1 MSTRIRIATVCAA
14 VVASTITFGGQASA
28 TPQTADLGKTSA
40 ASAPQPFGAGGTAS
54 CSTTGARGSMGATVP
69 SGDHWPFMEF
79 KIALSVT
86 DTSADGHHVRV
97 RLLTKPVGSQQVFT
111 WPWRSNTAGSGET
124 MSVSTTA
131 QAEYGI
137 EHTGVE
143 VARFEGDKKL
153 NSCTDWN

>member
-1 MSTRIRIATVCAA
+1 
-14 VVASTITFGGQASA
+14 
-28 TPQTADLGKTSA
+28 
-40 ASAPQPFGAGGTAS
+40 
-54 CSTTGARGSMGATVP
+54 MGATVP
-69 SGDHWPFMEF
+69 SGDDWPFAEY

-111 WPWRSNTAGSGET
+111 WPWRSNTKGSGQT
-124 MSVSTTA
+124 VTVSTTA
-131 QAEYGI
+131 ESEYGI

-143 VARFEGDKKL
+143 VARFEGDTKL

>member
-1 MSTRIRIATVCAA
+1 MKTRTRIATACAAA
-14 VVASTITFGGQASA
+14 VVSSITLSGQASA
-28 TPQTADLGKTSA
+28 TPQSADGGTESA
-40 ASAPQPFGAGGTAS
+40 SSVFGPQGAGGTAS

-86 DTSADGHHVRV
+86 DTAADDHHVRV

-111 WPWRSNTAGSGET
+111 WPWRSNTKGNGET

-143 VARFEGDKKL
+143 VARFEGDRKL